1 MKKNPSFF
9 LRKLLSIP
17 FFVELLAQQISL
29 EKSNGKCQVA
39 LGRIIKVHRKY
50 QSITSLFVINQI
62 HQFHYAIKRI
72 FIVRK
77 NGVDLGTNAKSL
89 LYD

>member
-1 MKKNPSFF
+1 MAC
-9 LRKLLSIP
+9 
-17 FFVELLAQQISL
+17 FVQLLAQQIAL
-29 EKSNGKCQVA
+29 EKTNAKSQVI

-50 QSITSLFVINQI
+50 QSITSLFIIKQC
-62 HQFHYAIKRI
+62 HWTHYAIKRI

-77 NGVDLGTNAKSL
+77 NGINLGTNAKSL

>member
-1 MKKNPSFF
+1 MKKSQSLK
-9 LRKLLSIP
+9 LRKLLSIAY
-17 FFVELLAQQISL
+17 FVELLAQQIALDSPNA
-29 EKSNGKCQVA
+29 KSQVI

-50 QSITSLFVINQI
+50 QSITSLFVVK
-62 HQFHYAIKRI
+62 QFHWTRYAIKRI

-77 NGVDLGTNAKSL
+77 NGIGLGTNAKNL

>member
-1 MKKNPSFF
+1 MKKNQSFL

-29 EKSNGKCQVA
+29 DSPNAKSQVI
-39 LGRIIKVHRKY
+39 LGRIIKVHRKF
-50 QSITSLFVINQI
+50 QSFTSLFVINNI
-62 HQFHYAIKRI
+62 HSFHYAIKRI

-77 NGVDLGTNAKSL
+77 NGIDLGTNAKSL

>member
-1 MKKNPSFF
+1 MKKPQSLK
-9 LRKLLSIP
+9 LRKLLSIAC
-17 FFVELLAQQISL
+17 FVQLLAQQIAL
-29 EKSNGKCQVA
+29 EKTNAKSQVI

-50 QSITSLFVINQI
+50 QSITSLFVVKQC
-62 HQFHYAIKRI
+62 HWTHYAIKQI

-77 NGVDLGTNAKSL
+77 SGINLGTNTKTL